1 MGPLNGTGR
10 PIRLLKADEVGRRV
24 FNWGIVSRF
33 AEPSQG
39 WDLLLPHAT
48 FVGSSEFA
56 SSGQAR
62 LLALL
67 AGPMVL
73 GISARPLHG
82 AHRERPPSTPR
93 FPRWDP
99 WPFIAVPRPGPFLKT
114 QCEGTPDSLRPPA
127 RHGDSLDG
135 RQLRHPHRLLTLARR
150 PNACRWL
157 CPCCRTLRSDQDAL
171 GQERRFRRVLGRRL
185 KPTPR
190 PLMTPWPL
198 PEARWRTSVPR

>member
-1 MGPLNGTGR
+1 SLPTVHGWLQ
-10 PIRLLKADEVGRRV
+10 RLLPGRAPPSVAKLGRWTQETAARV
-24 FNWGIVSRF
+24 ST
-33 AEPSQG
+33 
-39 WDLLLPHAT
+39 LLP
-48 FVGSSEFA
+48 VLDEFA
-56 SSGQAR
+56 RAWVKQV
-62 LLALL
+62 
-67 AGPMVL
+67 AGTNP
-73 GISARPLHG
+73 
-82 AHRERPPSTPR
+82 
-93 FPRWDP
+93 
-99 WPFIAVPRPGPFLKT
+99 AVPRPGPFLKT

-135 RQLRHPHRLLTLARR
+135 RQLRHPHRLRTLARR

-190 PLMTPWPL
+190 RLMTPWPL